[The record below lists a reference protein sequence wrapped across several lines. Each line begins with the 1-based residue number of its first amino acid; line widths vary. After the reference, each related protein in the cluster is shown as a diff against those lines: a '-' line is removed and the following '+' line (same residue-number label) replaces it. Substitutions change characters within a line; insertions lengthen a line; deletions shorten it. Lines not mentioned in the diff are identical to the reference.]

1 MNESTYYKL
10 PVYEPT
16 DTASLIDGYNKAI
29 LKLDS
34 ELHKL
39 SNENDLLKLRIAN
52 LERKAK

>member
-10 PVYEPT
+10 PVYEPM